1 VIRLAQLL
9 LLMSAGA
16 LWVASRMVW
25 VDVQSF
31 DGLGQPKTT
40 ALTGGS
46 WSTALVPL
54 AAILLVAAVAP
65 IAVRGWRLG
74 LLALIVA
81 GVSAVMAYMAISLW
95 VIRDVAVRAV
105 HLADAQVAD
114 LVGTQRHYGGA
125 MVTLVASVGALV
137 GAVLLMRRSTDTSAA
152 DWQRP
157 RRTVPRR
164 PSGRSGTPLTTGETR
179 PIRTTRVGD
188 RWCSGGGYP
197 SMKINRA
204 QGKDSD
210 GYEFGDRARLHHRGS
225 PRRRCRS

>member
-1 VIRLAQLL
+1 MIRLAQLL
-9 LLMSAGA
+9 LLLSAAA
-16 LWVASRMVW
+16 LWGASRMVW

-95 VIRDVAVRAV
+95 VIRDVAVRAT
-105 HLADAQVAD
+105 HLAEVQVAD
-114 LVGTQRHYGGA
+114 LAGTQRHYGGA
-125 MVTLVASVGALV
+125 MLTLVAAVGVLV
-137 GAVLLMRRSTDTSAA
+137 GAVLLMRSVAKP
-152 DWQRP
+152 RP
-157 RRTVPRR
+157 DV
-164 PSGRSGTPLTTGETR
+164 
-179 PIRTTRVGD
+179 D
-188 RWCSGGGYP
+188 R
-197 SMKINRA
+197 
-204 QGKDSD
+204 
-210 GYEFGDRARLHHRGS
+210 YE
-225 PRRRCRS
+225 RRRSAPSPQDGASTSERAIWDALDEGRDPTDPDNKGR